1 MKTMHKPESFYGNFE
16 RKGGAEPAATHYCP
30 GCGHGVIHK
39 LMAEV
44 IDELGIRDR
53 VVLISPVGCS
63 VFAYYYF
70 DTGNVQVAHG
80 RAPAVA
86 TGIKRS
92 RPDSIVISYQGDG
105 DLAAIGGNNILQAAN
120 RGENISVIFVNN
132 AIYGM
137 TGGQLAPTSLLGM
150 KTTTT
155 PEGRAFADY
164 GAPMKVAEL
173 MSGLDGVSLAARHS
187 LTTAGNITKTRK
199 AIKKALKYQMEGKGF
214 SLVEILSQCPT
225 GWKMD
230 PVDSLDWI
238 EENMVPIFPP
248 QTYKDEPH
256 ERPTPPD
263 PGVYDP
269 KLVDEV
275 VRGGGRGDEVMR
287 THEGVP
293 WAAAFEKGE
302 QVESLKIKAAGFGGQ
317 GILMLGE
324 LVAKGSTR
332 EGMQSTWLPSY
343 GPEMRGGTA
352 NCSVVVSRNE
362 IGNPTVVES
371 NVLIAMNRP
380 SLEKFE
386 AELEPGSVLIYDN
399 SLIDVEPTRDD
410 LRVFAIPA
418 TRIADGLGSGKVAN
432 VVMVGALMKVLG
444 FPGQDALENIVGQLG
459 RTEQIRAANLEALK
473 GGADAVEL
481 ATT

>member
-1 MKTMHKPESFYGNFE
+1 
-16 RKGGAEPAATHYCP
+16 
-30 GCGHGVIHK
+30 
-39 LMAEV
+39 
-44 IDELGIRDR
+44 
-53 VVLISPVGCS
+53 
-63 VFAYYYF
+63 
-70 DTGNVQVAHG
+70 
-80 RAPAVA
+80 
-86 TGIKRS
+86 
-92 RPDSIVISYQGDG
+92 
-105 DLAAIGGNNILQAAN
+105 
-120 RGENISVIFVNN
+120 
-132 AIYGM
+132 
-137 TGGQLAPTSLLGM
+137 
-150 KTTTT
+150 
-155 PEGRAFADY
+155 
-164 GAPMKVAEL
+164 
-173 MSGLDGVSLAARHS
+173 
-187 LTTAGNITKTRK
+187 
-199 AIKKALKYQMEGKGF
+199 
-214 SLVEILSQCPT
+214 
-225 GWKMD
+225 
-230 PVDSLDWI
+230 
-238 EENMVPIFPP
+238 
-248 QTYKDEPH
+248 
-256 ERPTPPD
+256 
-263 PGVYDP
+263 
-269 KLVDEV
+269 
-275 VRGGGRGDEVMR
+275 MR